1 MKKALF
7 VLGHGSQAQ
16 EADEIFFQIVEQ
28 VKKISHFELIG
39 MGSLQISKPSFEEG
53 IEVLIQQ
60 GAEKIVIVPMFIFLG
75 NHVKFDIPEKL
86 EELKEKY
93 PKIDFVMA
101 NHIGADSRIAAIIDE
116 RAKEALEI

>member
-1 MKKALF
+1 MKNALF

-53 IEVLIQQ
+53 IEVLIHQ

-93 PKIDFVMA
+93 PKINFVMA
-101 NHIGADSRIAAIIDE
+101 NHIGADPRIAEIIDE

>member
-1 MKKALF
+1 MKNALF

-93 PKIDFVMA
+93 PKINFVMA
-101 NHIGADSRIAAIIDE
+101 NHIGADPRIATIIDE